1 MGLRG
6 RRAHA
11 YVVLRSS
18 EMLQG
23 RPGER
28 SVAQFAVSGPDR
40 GGQEAQSTGG
50 GDGGQREKEEG

>member
-11 YVVLRSS
+11 HVGLRSS

-23 RPGER
+23 RRGEV
-28 SVAQFAVSGPDR
+28 SVAQFTVSGPDR
-40 GGQEAQSTGG
+40 GGQEAQSNGG
-50 GDGGQREKEEG
+50 